1 MKLSICIHQFF
12 ERYLPQIKGVSP
24 HSIKAYRD
32 TFKLFLPFAA
42 GHHNIKVASLSLNH
56 LTPELI
62 LAFLDHLES
71 ERKNTAKTR
80 NHRLAVIKS
89 LAKMIRFMYS
99 QQSAPMEKIIR
110 IPQKRTQR
118 QLIGFLYPEEINK
131 VLNAVD
137 LNKTQGF
144 RDYTI
149 LQLLFDSGARAS
161 EIADLNLDYLNPQHR
176 TLAILGKGNR
186 FRQIELP
193 PTTVRLIKTYIA
205 IYRKS
210 PKSAYRQRLFI
221 SQHGKQLTRHG
232 IYRLCRKYLRLALSA
247 KRLTALNPV
256 HSFRHACAMNM
267 LAKGDSI
274 SDIRNQLG
282 HEDIQSTS
290 VYLQLDLSRRKKI
303 QQKFTRYTHSILVR
317 NAEIEELI
325 NQKDKDN
332 IMQWLDSL

>member
-1 MKLSICIHQFF
+1 MRLSTGIHQFF

-24 HSIKAYRD
+24 HTVKAYRD
-32 TFKLFLPFAA
+32 TFKQFLPFAA
-42 GHHNIKVASLSLNH
+42 KYHGIKVASLSLNH
-56 LTPELI
+56 LAPELI
-62 LAFLDHLES
+62 LAFLDYLES

-80 NHRLAVIKS
+80 NHRLAAIKS
-89 LAKMIRFMYS
+89 LAKMIRFMYP
-99 QQSAPMEKIIR
+99 QESASMQKITC

-118 QLIGFLYPEEINK
+118 QLIGFLYPEEIDK
-131 VLNAVD
+131 VLNAVE

-161 EIADLNLDYLNPQHR
+161 EIANLNLDYFDPQQR

-186 FRQIELP
+186 FRQIELL

-205 IYRKS
+205 IYRRS

-221 SQHGKQLTRHG
+221 SQHGKALTRHG
-232 IYRLCRKYLRLALSA
+232 IYRLCRKYLRLALST
-247 KRLTALNPV
+247 KRLSTLNPV

-282 HEDIQSTS
+282 HEDIQSTM
-290 VYLQLDLSRRKKI
+290 VYLQLDLSRRRKTQK
-303 QQKFTRYTHSILVR
+303 KFTQYTHSILRR

-325 NQKDKDN
+325 DQKDKDN